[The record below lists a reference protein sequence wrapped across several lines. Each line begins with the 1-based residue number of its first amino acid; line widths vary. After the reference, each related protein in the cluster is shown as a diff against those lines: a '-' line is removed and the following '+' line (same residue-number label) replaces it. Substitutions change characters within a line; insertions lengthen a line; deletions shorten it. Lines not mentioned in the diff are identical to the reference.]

1 MVEKLFDILNK
12 CEGWFI
18 IYFFYF
24 FKFGF
29 VFDGCL
35 YVYKLYYIGRY
46 DIMRESLNEL

>member
-1 MVEKLFDILNK
+1 MVEKLFDI
-12 CEGWFI
+12 FI
-18 IYFFYF
+18 NVKVGLLFIFFIF